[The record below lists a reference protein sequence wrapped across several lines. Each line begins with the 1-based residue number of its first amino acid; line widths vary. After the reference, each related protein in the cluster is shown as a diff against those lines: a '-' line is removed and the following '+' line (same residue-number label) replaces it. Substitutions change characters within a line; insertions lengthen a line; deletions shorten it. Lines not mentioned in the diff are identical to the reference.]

1 MLTNL
6 NNINLHGEE
15 IKTLHM
21 NSTISSGFQWN
32 LKETFSCMQIK
43 HGWQE
48 GNQQNHEGYM
58 LLEKGRKNKVQLMT
72 IKDSVK

>member
-1 MLTNL
+1 
-6 NNINLHGEE
+6 
-15 IKTLHM
+15 
-21 NSTISSGFQWN
+21 
-32 LKETFSCMQIK
+32 MQIK